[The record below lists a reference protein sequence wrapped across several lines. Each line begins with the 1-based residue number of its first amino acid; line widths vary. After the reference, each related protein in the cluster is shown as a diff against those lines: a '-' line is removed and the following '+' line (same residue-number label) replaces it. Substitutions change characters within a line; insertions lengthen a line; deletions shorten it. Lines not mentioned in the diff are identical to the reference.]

1 MCGDHPS
8 VHKTE
13 PGDDGRGS
21 ERDAEREKK
30 TPTAQN
36 KVLPTSSQID
46 KPVSEHGLRVTRHR
60 AGGRDLVHAA
70 LSSFRWPPYLLG
82 VWVCVVLLTH
92 ALHCAAALLE
102 RSLPVVRNA
111 CQYSRSWTESSW
123 VGSGRGEGVLRVR
136 PLLLALCTALLYVVY
151 GCLLAAQALL
161 LWAIEP
167 LYAEGEAPGDD
178 LPILTDYL
186 DDCSHVNVAH
196 KQ

>member
-8 VHKTE
+8 VHKAELT
-13 PGDDGRGS
+13 DDTKVT
-21 ERDAEREKK
+21 ERDAERDKK
-30 TPTAQN
+30 PPVAQD

-111 CQYSRSWTESSW
+111 CQYSKSWTESSW
-123 VGSGRGEGVLRVR
+123 SAVGRGERGLRVR
-136 PLLLALCTALLYVVY
+136 PLLLALCTAVMYVVY
-151 GCLLAAQALL
+151 GCLLAAHALL

-167 LYAEGEAPGDD
+167 LYGEGEAPGDD

-186 DDCSHVNVAH
+186 DDGSHINVAH